1 MQQTVT
7 TRIPIETLKEIER
20 LAKSDNID
28 RSAEVRQLLEV
39 GIFEKKQD
47 EVIERYR
54 QGKISTSR
62 GAKELGITIWE
73 MEEILDSEH
82 IEAQYGSKDLK
93 HDLEESGKK

>member
-20 LAKSDNID
+20 LAKRDNVD

-39 GIFEKKQD
+39 GIFEKKRG

-82 IEAQYGSKDLK
+82 IEAQYGPKDLK
-93 HDLEESGKK
+93 HDMEESDKK